1 MIVGKDE
8 DEAKSG
14 ARSTTVT
21 WYPEEFFKDEVS

>member
-1 MIVGKDE
+1 MIVGRNE

-21 WYPEEFFKDEVS
+21 WCPEEFIEGEVS